1 MVDQPQSEESGVSKP
16 TYNTT
21 EETAKAFTTLLNNKT
36 ASNEQLEPETKENN
50 DIEPQEEVTDELF
63 ESVDGDNIEDTTEA
77 NSKAQEE
84 LYKVKIGDQEL
95 EVTLDEALKGYQR
108 ESDYTKKTQDLG
120 DQRREIETQR
130 DSLNKE
136 LEAVKSSRSQYEQ
149 QLTELTK
156 HLNQDSN
163 IDWETLYQENPAEYI
178 KLKADDDKRKEALQL
193 AKLEQQRIN
202 EEKRKEQEKI
212 YKDYLVKERQILAEK
227 MPVYAD
233 KEKGPQLLEKLTNFA
248 LEQGYTQ
255 KEIAMMVDHRSVLLL
270 ADAYRYNQIKKSK
283 LANKKVK
290 TTPKNITSNASN
302 VREDSEEKQNVE
314 KRMSRLKQ
322 SGHLKDAQSVLKQM
336 YFNE

>member
-16 TYNTT
+16 TYTT
-21 EETAKAFTTLLNNKT
+21 DETAKAFTTLLNKET
-36 ASNEQLEPETKENN
+36 ASNEQLEPEAKENN

-63 ESVDGDNIEDTTEA
+63 ESVDGDNIEDNTEA
-77 NSKAQEE
+77 TSKAQEE

-120 DQRREIETQR
+120 NQRRDIETQQ
-130 DSLNKE
+130 DSLKKE
-136 LEAVKSSRSQYEQ
+136 LEAVKNSRSQYEQ

-163 IDWETLYQENPAEYI
+163 IDWETLYRENPADYI
-178 KLKADDDKRKEALQL
+178 KLKADEDKRKEALQL
-193 AKLEQQRIN
+193 TQLEQQRIN
-202 EEKRKEQEKI
+202 EEKRKEQEKV
-212 YKDYLVKERQILAEK
+212 YNNYLVKERQILAEK

-233 KEKGPQLLEKLTNFA
+233 KEKGPQLLEKLTSFA

-255 KEIAMMVDHRSVLLL
+255 KEISMMVDHRAVLLL

-290 TTPKNITSNASN
+290 ITPRTVTSNASN

-322 SGHLKDAQSVLKQM
+322 SGHLKDAQSVLKEM
-336 YFNE
+336 

>member
-16 TYNTT
+16 TYTT
-21 EETAKAFTTLLNNKT
+21 DETAKAFTTLLNKET
-36 ASNEQLEPETKENN
+36 ASNEQLEPEAKENN

-63 ESVDGDNIEDTTEA
+63 ESVDGDNIEDNTEA
-77 NSKAQEE
+77 TSKAQEE

-120 DQRREIETQR
+120 NQRRDIETQQ
-130 DSLNKE
+130 DSLKKE
-136 LEAVKSSRSQYEQ
+136 LEAVKNSRSQYEQ

-163 IDWETLYQENPAEYI
+163 IDWETLYRENPADYI
-178 KLKADDDKRKEALQL
+178 KLKADEDKRKEALQL
-193 AKLEQQRIN
+193 TQLEQQRIN
-202 EEKRKEQEKI
+202 EEKRKEQEKV
-212 YKDYLVKERQILAEK
+212 YNNYLVKERQILAEK

-233 KEKGPQLLEKLTNFA
+233 KEKGPQLLEKLTSFA

-255 KEIAMMVDHRSVLLL
+255 KEISMMVDHRAVLLL

-290 TTPKNITSNASN
+290 ITPRTVTSNASN

>member
-16 TYNTT
+16 TYTT
-21 EETAKAFTTLLNNKT
+21 DETAKAFTTLLNKET
-36 ASNEQLEPETKENN
+36 ASNEQLEPEAKENN
-50 DIEPQEEVTDELF
+50 DIEPQEEVADELF
-63 ESVDGDNIEDTTEA
+63 ESVDGDNIEDNTEA
-77 NSKAQEE
+77 TSKAQEE

-120 DQRREIETQR
+120 NQRRDIETQQ
-130 DSLNKE
+130 DSLKKE
-136 LEAVKSSRSQYEQ
+136 LEAVKNSRSQYEQ

-163 IDWETLYQENPAEYI
+163 IDWETLYRENPADYI
-178 KLKADDDKRKEALQL
+178 KLKADEDKRKEALQL
-193 AKLEQQRIN
+193 TQLEQQRIN
-202 EEKRKEQEKI
+202 EEKRKEQEKV
-212 YKDYLVKERQILAEK
+212 YNNYLVKERQILAEK

-233 KEKGPQLLEKLTNFA
+233 KEKGPQLLEKLTSFA

-255 KEIAMMVDHRSVLLL
+255 KEISMMVDHRAVLLL

-290 TTPKNITSNASN
+290 ITPRTVTSNASN

-322 SGHLKDAQSVLKQM
+322 SGHLKDAQSVLKEM
-336 YFNE
+336 YFKE

>member
-16 TYNTT
+16 TYTT
-21 EETAKAFTTLLNNKT
+21 EETAKAFTTLLNNET
-36 ASNEQLEPETKENN
+36 ASNEQLEPKTKENN

-63 ESVDGDNIEDTTEA
+63 ESVDGDNIEDNTEA
-77 NSKAQEE
+77 TSKAQEE

-120 DQRREIETQR
+120 NQRREIETQQ
-130 DSLNKE
+130 DSLKKE
-136 LEAVKSSRSQYEQ
+136 LEAVKNSRSQYEQ

-163 IDWETLYQENPAEYI
+163 IDWETLYRENPADYI
-178 KLKADDDKRKEALQL
+178 KLKADDDKRKETLQL
-193 AKLEQQRIN
+193 AQLEQQRIN
-202 EEKRKEQEKI
+202 EEKRKEQEKV
-212 YKDYLVKERQILAEK
+212 YNNYLVKERQILAEK

-255 KEIAMMVDHRSVLLL
+255 KEISMMVDHRSVLLL
-270 ADAYRYNQIKKSK
+270 ADAYRYNQIKKTK

-290 TTPKNITSNASN
+290 TTPRNITSNASN

>member
-120 DQRREIETQR
+120 NQRRDIETQQ
-130 DSLNKE
+130 DSLKKE
-136 LEAVKSSRSQYEQ
+136 LEAVKNSRSQYEQ

-163 IDWETLYQENPAEYI
+163 IDWETLYRENPADYI
-178 KLKADDDKRKEALQL
+178 KLKADEDKRKEALQL
-193 AKLEQQRIN
+193 TQLEQQRIN
-202 EEKRKEQEKI
+202 EEKRKEQEKV
-212 YKDYLVKERQILAEK
+212 YNNYLVKERQILAEK

-233 KEKGPQLLEKLTNFA
+233 KEKGPQLLEKLTSFA

-255 KEIAMMVDHRSVLLL
+255 KEISMMVDHRAVLLL

-290 TTPKNITSNASN
+290 TTPRTVTSNASN
-302 VREDSEEKQNVE
+302 VREDSEQKQNTE

-322 SGHLKDAQSVLKQM
+322 SGHLKDAQSVLKEM
-336 YFNE
+336 YFKE

>member
-16 TYNTT
+16 TYTT
-21 EETAKAFTTLLNNKT
+21 EETAKAFTTLLNKET

-63 ESVDGDNIEDTTEA
+63 ESVDGDNIEDNTEA
-77 NSKAQEE
+77 TSKAQEE

-120 DQRREIETQR
+120 NQRREIETQQ
-130 DSLNKE
+130 DSLRKE
-136 LEAVKSSRSQYEQ
+136 LEAVKNSRSQYEQ

-156 HLNQDSN
+156 HLNQDNN
-163 IDWETLYQENPAEYI
+163 IDWETLYQENPAEYV

-193 AKLEQQRIN
+193 AQLEQQRIN
-202 EEKRKEQEKI
+202 EEKRKEQEKV
-212 YKDYLVKERQILAEK
+212 YNNYLVKERQILAEK

-255 KEIAMMVDHRSVLLL
+255 KEISMMVDHRAVLLL
-270 ADAYRYNQIKKSK
+270 ADAYRYNQIKKTK

-290 TTPKNITSNASN
+290 TTPRNITSNASN
-302 VREDSEEKQNVE
+302 VREDSEDRQNTE
-314 KRMSRLKQ
+314 KRMSRLKK

>member
-1 MVDQPQSEESGVSKP
+1 MVDQPQSEESGVSQP
-16 TYNTT
+16 TYST
-21 EETAKAFTTLLNNKT
+21 EETAKAFTTLLNNET
-36 ASNEQLEPETKENN
+36 ASNEQIEPETKENN

-63 ESVDGDNIEDTTEA
+63 ESVDGDNIEDNTEA
-77 NSKAQEE
+77 TSKAQEE

-120 DQRREIETQR
+120 NQRRDIETQQ
-130 DSLNKE
+130 DSLKKE
-136 LEAVKSSRSQYEQ
+136 LEAVKNSRSQYEQ

-163 IDWETLYQENPAEYI
+163 IDWETLYRENPADYI
-178 KLKADDDKRKEALQL
+178 KLKADEDKRKEALQL
-193 AKLEQQRIN
+193 TQLEQQRIN
-202 EEKRKEQEKI
+202 EEKRKEQEKV
-212 YKDYLVKERQILAEK
+212 YNNYLVKERQILAEK

-233 KEKGPQLLEKLTNFA
+233 KEKGPQLLEKLTSFA

-255 KEIAMMVDHRSVLLL
+255 KEISMMVDHRAVLLL

-290 TTPKNITSNASN
+290 ITPRTVTSNASN

-322 SGHLKDAQSVLKQM
+322 SGHLKDAQSVLKEM
-336 YFNE
+336 YFKE

>member
-16 TYNTT
+16 TYTT
-21 EETAKAFTTLLNNKT
+21 DETAKAFTTLLNKET
-36 ASNEQLEPETKENN
+36 ASNEQLEPEAKENN

-63 ESVDGDNIEDTTEA
+63 ESVDGDNIEDNTEA
-77 NSKAQEE
+77 TSKAQEE

-120 DQRREIETQR
+120 NQRRDIETQQ
-130 DSLNKE
+130 DSLKKE
-136 LEAVKSSRSQYEQ
+136 LEAVKNSRSQYEQ

-163 IDWETLYQENPAEYI
+163 IDWETLYRENPADYI
-178 KLKADDDKRKEALQL
+178 KLKADEDKRKEALQL
-193 AKLEQQRIN
+193 TQLEQQRIN
-202 EEKRKEQEKI
+202 EEKRKEQEKV
-212 YKDYLVKERQILAEK
+212 YNNYLVKERQILAEK

-233 KEKGPQLLEKLTNFA
+233 KEKGPQLLEKLTSFA

-255 KEIAMMVDHRSVLLL
+255 KEISMMVDHRAVLLL

-290 TTPKNITSNASN
+290 ITPRTVTSNASN
-302 VREDSEEKQNVE
+302 VREDSEQKQNTE

-322 SGHLKDAQSVLKQM
+322 SGHLKDAQSVLKEM
-336 YFNE
+336 YFKE

>member
-16 TYNTT
+16 TYTT
-21 EETAKAFTTLLNNKT
+21 DETAKAFTTLLNNET
-36 ASNEQLEPETKENN
+36 ASNEQIEPETKENN

-63 ESVDGDNIEDTTEA
+63 ESVDGDNIEDNTEA
-77 NSKAQEE
+77 TSKAQEE

-120 DQRREIETQR
+120 NQRRDIETQQ
-130 DSLNKE
+130 DSLKKE
-136 LEAVKSSRSQYEQ
+136 LEAVKNSRSQYEQ

-163 IDWETLYQENPAEYI
+163 IDWETLYRENPADYI
-178 KLKADDDKRKEALQL
+178 KLKADEDKRKEALQL
-193 AKLEQQRIN
+193 TQLEQQRIN
-202 EEKRKEQEKI
+202 EEKRKEQEKV
-212 YKDYLVKERQILAEK
+212 YNNYLVKERQILAEK

-233 KEKGPQLLEKLTNFA
+233 KEKGPQLLEKLTSFA

-255 KEIAMMVDHRSVLLL
+255 KEISMMVDHRAVLLL

-290 TTPKNITSNASN
+290 ITPRTVTSNASN

-322 SGHLKDAQSVLKQM
+322 SGHLKDAQSVLKEM
-336 YFNE
+336 YFKE

>member
-16 TYNTT
+16 TYTT
-21 EETAKAFTTLLNNKT
+21 DETAKAFTTLLNKET
-36 ASNEQLEPETKENN
+36 ASNEQLEPEAKENN

-63 ESVDGDNIEDTTEA
+63 ESVDGDNIEDNTEA
-77 NSKAQEE
+77 TSKAQEE

-120 DQRREIETQR
+120 NQRRDIETQQ
-130 DSLNKE
+130 DSLKKE
-136 LEAVKSSRSQYEQ
+136 LEAVKNSRSQYEQ

-163 IDWETLYQENPAEYI
+163 IDWETLYRENPADYI
-178 KLKADDDKRKEALQL
+178 KLKADEDKRKEALQL
-193 AKLEQQRIN
+193 TQLEQQRIN
-202 EEKRKEQEKI
+202 EEKRKEQEKV
-212 YKDYLVKERQILAEK
+212 YNNYLVKERQILAEK

-233 KEKGPQLLEKLTNFA
+233 KEKGPQLLEKLTSFA

-255 KEIAMMVDHRSVLLL
+255 KEISMMVDHRAVLLL

-283 LANKKVK
+283 LENKKVK
-290 TTPKNITSNASN
+290 TTPRTVTSNASN

-322 SGHLKDAQSVLKQM
+322 SGHLKDAQSVLKEM
-336 YFNE
+336 YFKE

>member
-1 MVDQPQSEESGVSKP
+1 MVDQPQSEESGVSQP
-16 TYNTT
+16 TYST
-21 EETAKAFTTLLNNKT
+21 EETAKAFTTLLNNET
-36 ASNEQLEPETKENN
+36 ASNEQIEPETKENN

-63 ESVDGDNIEDTTEA
+63 ESVDGDNIEDNTEA
-77 NSKAQEE
+77 TSKAQEE

-95 EVTLDEALKGYQR
+95 EVTLEEALRGYQR
-108 ESDYTKKTQDLG
+108 ESDYTKKTQDLAIN
-120 DQRREIETQR
+120 RKEIQSQQ
-130 DSLNKE
+130 DSLKTE
-136 LEAVKSSRSQYEQ
+136 LEAVKNSRSQYEQ
-149 QLTELTK
+149 QLAELTK
-156 HLNQDSN
+156 HLNQDNN

-178 KLKADDDKRKEALQL
+178 KLKADDDKRKETLQL

-202 EEKRKEQEKI
+202 EEKRKEQEKV
-212 YKDYLVKERQILAEK
+212 YNNYLVKERQILAEK

-233 KEKGPQLLEKLTNFA
+233 KEKGPQLLEKLTSFA
-248 LEQGYTQ
+248 LENGYSE
-255 KEIAMMVDHRSVLLL
+255 KEISMMVDHRAVLLL

-290 TTPKNITSNASN
+290 ITPRTVTSNASN
-302 VREDSEEKQNVE
+302 VREDSEQKQNAE

>member
-16 TYNTT
+16 TYTT
-21 EETAKAFTTLLNNKT
+21 DETAKAFTTLLNKET
-36 ASNEQLEPETKENN
+36 ASNEQLEPEAKNNN

-63 ESVDGDNIEDTTEA
+63 ESVDGDNIEDNTEA
-77 NSKAQEE
+77 TSKAQEE

-120 DQRREIETQR
+120 NQRRDIETQQ
-130 DSLNKE
+130 DSLKKE
-136 LEAVKSSRSQYEQ
+136 LEAVKNSRSQYEQ

-156 HLNQDSN
+156 HLNQDNN
-163 IDWETLYQENPAEYI
+163 IDWETLYRENPADYI
-178 KLKADDDKRKEALQL
+178 KLKADEDKRKEALQL
-193 AKLEQQRIN
+193 TQLEQQRIN
-202 EEKRKEQEKI
+202 EEKRKEQEKV
-212 YKDYLVKERQILAEK
+212 YNNYLVKERQILAEK

-233 KEKGPQLLEKLTNFA
+233 KEKGPQLLEKLTSFA

-255 KEIAMMVDHRSVLLL
+255 KEISMMVDHRAVLLL

-290 TTPKNITSNASN
+290 ITPRTVTSNASN

-322 SGHLKDAQSVLKQM
+322 SGHLKDAQSVLKEM
-336 YFNE
+336 YFKE

>member
-16 TYNTT
+16 TYTT
-21 EETAKAFTTLLNNKT
+21 DETAKAFTTLLNKET
-36 ASNEQLEPETKENN
+36 ASNEQLEPEAKENN

-63 ESVDGDNIEDTTEA
+63 ESVDGDNIEDNTEA
-77 NSKAQEE
+77 TSKAQEE

-120 DQRREIETQR
+120 NQRRDIETQQ
-130 DSLNKE
+130 DSLKKE
-136 LEAVKSSRSQYEQ
+136 LEAVKNSRSQYEQ

-163 IDWETLYQENPAEYI
+163 IDWETLYRENPADYI
-178 KLKADDDKRKEALQL
+178 KLKADEDKRKEALQL
-193 AKLEQQRIN
+193 TQLEQQRIN
-202 EEKRKEQEKI
+202 EEKRKEQEKV
-212 YKDYLVKERQILAEK
+212 YNNYLVKERQILAEK

-233 KEKGPQLLEKLTNFA
+233 KEKGPQLLEKLTSFA

-255 KEIAMMVDHRSVLLL
+255 KEISMMVDHRAVLLL

-290 TTPKNITSNASN
+290 ITPRTVTSNASN

-322 SGHLKDAQSVLKQM
+322 SGHLKDAQSVLKEM
-336 YFNE
+336 YFKE

>member
-16 TYNTT
+16 TYTT
-21 EETAKAFTTLLNNKT
+21 EETAKAFTTLLNKET

-63 ESVDGDNIEDTTEA
+63 ESVDGDNIEDNTEA

-84 LYKVKIGDQEL
+84 LYKVKIGDQDL

-120 DQRREIETQR
+120 NQRRDIETQR

-136 LEAVKSSRSQYEQ
+136 LEAVKNSRTQYEQ
-149 QLTELTK
+149 QLTELSK
-156 HLNQDSN
+156 QLNQNNN
-163 IDWETLYQENPAEYI
+163 IDWETLYQENPAEFV
-178 KLKADDDKRKEALQL
+178 KMKAEEDKRKEAMFNVQQ
-193 AKLEQQRIN
+193 EQQRIQQ
-202 EEKRKEQEKI
+202 EKRTEQEKV
-212 YKDYLVKERQILAEK
+212 YNDYIVKEREILATK
-227 MPVYAD
+227 LPVYAD
-233 KEKGPQLLEKLTNFA
+233 KEKGPEFTKRLTNFA
-248 LEQGYTQ
+248 KENGYTDQ
-255 KEIAMMVDHRSVLLL
+255 EISMMVDHRAVILL

-290 TTPKNITSNASN
+290 NVPKNVTSNASN

>member
-16 TYNTT
+16 TYTT
-21 EETAKAFTTLLNNKT
+21 DETAKAFTTLLNKET
-36 ASNEQLEPETKENN
+36 ASNEQLEPEAKENN

-63 ESVDGDNIEDTTEA
+63 ESVDGDNIEDNTEA
-77 NSKAQEE
+77 TSKAQEE
-84 LYKVKIGDQEL
+84 LYKVKIGDQEF

-120 DQRREIETQR
+120 NQRRDIETQQ
-130 DSLNKE
+130 DSLKKE
-136 LEAVKSSRSQYEQ
+136 LEAVKNSRSQYEQ

-163 IDWETLYQENPAEYI
+163 IDWETLYRENPADYI
-178 KLKADDDKRKEALQL
+178 KLKADEDKRKEALQL
-193 AKLEQQRIN
+193 TQLEQQRIN
-202 EEKRKEQEKI
+202 EEKRKEQEKV
-212 YKDYLVKERQILAEK
+212 YNNYLVKERQILAEK

-233 KEKGPQLLEKLTNFA
+233 KEKGPQLLEKLTSFA

-255 KEIAMMVDHRSVLLL
+255 KEISMMVDHRAVLLL

-290 TTPKNITSNASN
+290 ITPRTVTSNASN

-322 SGHLKDAQSVLKQM
+322 SGHLKDAQSVLKEM
-336 YFNE
+336 YFKE

>member
-16 TYNTT
+16 TYTT
-21 EETAKAFTTLLNNKT
+21 DETAKAFTTLLNKET
-36 ASNEQLEPETKENN
+36 ASNEQLEPEAKENN

-63 ESVDGDNIEDTTEA
+63 ESVDGDNIEDNTEA
-77 NSKAQEE
+77 TSKAQEE

-120 DQRREIETQR
+120 NQRRDIETQQ
-130 DSLNKE
+130 DSLKKE
-136 LEAVKSSRSQYEQ
+136 LEAVKNSRSQYEQ
-149 QLTELTK
+149 QLAELTK

-163 IDWETLYQENPAEYI
+163 IDWETLYRENPADYI
-178 KLKADDDKRKEALQL
+178 KLKADEDKRKEALQL
-193 AKLEQQRIN
+193 TQLEQQRIN
-202 EEKRKEQEKI
+202 EEKRKEQEKV
-212 YKDYLVKERQILAEK
+212 YNNYLVKERQILAEK

-233 KEKGPQLLEKLTNFA
+233 KEKGPQLLEKLTSFA

-255 KEIAMMVDHRSVLLL
+255 KEISMMVDHRAVLLL

-290 TTPKNITSNASN
+290 TTPRTVTSNASN
-302 VREDSEEKQNVE
+302 VREDSEQKQNTE